1 MILSSTGNCSH
12 SLYVYSMISIPIK
25 VGMCGGKMYRYGWV
39 VNHRD
44 SLQSKF
50 ATLDQCDQI
59 KIAKFLQKL
68 PKNDF
73 ARKMID
79 FGTFTKIA

>member
-1 MILSSTGNCSH
+1 MILSSIGNCSH

-25 VGMCGGKMYRYGWV
+25 VGMCGGEMYRYCCV

-50 ATLDQCDQI
+50 ATLDQFDQI
-59 KIAKFLQKL
+59 GRFIALRANFQSLLATINL
-68 PKNDF
+68 PKSP
-73 ARKMID
+73 
-79 FGTFTKIA
+79 